1 MAISYYFFDAQ
12 QVDGTYDRQYS
23 AQDFTNYLEGLVG
36 SGVFPNPS
44 DSLQV
49 YAGTGLQ
56 VIVKP
61 GIGWINGHKMTSD
74 ADYALTVDAADVTL
88 NRIDRVVFYLDKQSR
103 EMGIKI
109 KKGSNA
115 SSPTAPELVRTQDM
129 VEYSLCTYSV
139 PRNATAI
146 TAAMITDTRLDS
158 DVCGM
163 VQGLIQQV
171 DTSTLYQQWYAG
183 YQAALEENQQD
194 FDTWFNSVKNTIA
207 ESVILRTFRNRV
219 VIADSNTNDVAI
231 GISQYVKELDILEVY
246 VNGFRMDTTEYTTN
260 SAGTSVTFTRALDS
274 AAVVEFVVYKT
285 INATG
290 AADAAEQIAE
300 ILQELTGINTQ
311 ISNIKAGFK
320 NATQIFGGSVVY
332 PDNTAGTVKYQSI
345 DDLSTYDIV
354 IVRISVGSST
364 RTEDKIFFNG
374 AMSGSLSQ
382 FFSAYANAT
391 YNALGTVTCD
401 MSNNRVGIACTYLAG
416 WQLSSVAI
424 REVYGIKL

>member
-1 MAISYYFFDAQ
+1 MAISYYFFDAH
-12 QVDGTYDRQYS
+12 QVDGGYDRQYS
-23 AQDFTNYLEGLVG
+23 AQDFTDYLEGLVG

-61 GIGWINGHKMTSD
+61 GMGWINGHKMTSD

-88 NRIDRVVFYLDKQSR
+88 NRIDRVVFYLDVQNR

-129 VEYSLCTYSV
+129 VEYSLCTYTV

-219 VIADSNTNDVAI
+219 VIADSNTNDVSI

-246 VNGFRMDTTEYTTN
+246 VNGFRMDTTEYTTD
-260 SAGTSVTFTRALDS
+260 SEGSSVTFTRALD
-274 AAVVEFVVYKT
+274 ADAVIEFVVYKT
-285 INATG
+285 INSTG
-290 AADAAEQIAE
+290 AASATEQIAE
-300 ILQELTGINTQ
+300 ILQELLDITTD
-311 ISNIKAGFK
+311 ISNIKTGFK
-320 NATQIFGGSVVY
+320 T
-332 PDNTAGTVKYQSI
+332 PTLLHNTTVSPENSTGTVKYENI
-345 DDLSTYDIV
+345 DDLSSYDIIIIRV
-354 IVRISVGSST
+354 SVGAST
-364 RTEDKIFFNG
+364 RTEDKIFFKG
-374 AMSGSLSQ
+374 TGSGVLTQ
-382 FFSAYANAT
+382 YISAYANAT
-391 YNALGTVTCD
+391 YNALAAVTCD
-401 MSNNRVGIACTYLAG
+401 TTNNRVGIACTYLAG
-416 WQLSSVAI
+416 WQLSSIAI